1 MRVIE
6 FTILGQPCSKSNT
19 SQIVTLG
26 KGEEARSSIT
36 KSKAAKQYERDALRQ
51 IPSRARQRLTGPV
64 RVSIVLYYANERSDL
79 DESLILDVLQDRW
92 KNRKRDPHANGG
104 MTERVLLQDGVYR
117 NDRQVRERHVWHRID
132 AANPRAVIRIEPL
145 QPQQIALDIPEPPE
159 VF

>member
-1 MRVIE
+1 MIE

-26 KGEEARSSIT
+26 KDENKRASIT

-64 RVSIVLYYANERSDL
+64 RVSIVVYYANERSDL

-92 KNRKRDPHANGG
+92 KNRKRDAHAEGG

-132 AANPRAVIRIEPL
+132 PRNPRAVIRVEPL
-145 QPQQIALDIPEPPE
+145 QAQQLDIEFPDVPDP
-159 VF
+159 F